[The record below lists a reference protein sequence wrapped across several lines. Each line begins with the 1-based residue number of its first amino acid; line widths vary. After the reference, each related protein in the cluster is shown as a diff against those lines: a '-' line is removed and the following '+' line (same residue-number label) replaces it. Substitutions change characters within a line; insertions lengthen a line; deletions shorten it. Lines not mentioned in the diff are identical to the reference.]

1 MSLKSQL
8 VDHERFGELSALA
21 ALGQVTPKEYLE
33 LKEHLGWCAAC
44 RAEYATLADLQLKQ
58 LPLAHTD
65 APLSIVH
72 PRLTG
77 ASNPRSRQR
86 SFADAPNGVQPY
98 PRTRLGWFREKMEWR
113 GLRPVHAHAAI
124 VGLLILAGGLGFR
137 LFNSANADR
146 ARLEQVARLNDEVV
160 RLHDQ
165 VQNLSSRI
173 TSRSSGSPNS
183 PSSASTEASRP
194 PGDYPN
200 LLVRNRD
207 LELRLKTATDEVES
221 LRNQINSGAR
231 READLSVR
239 LSETQ
244 DTLAR
249 IGNEMQAL
257 RDVHTQDSLT
267 IHGQQDRLSQIEATL
282 SATTDSI
289 DRDKKLLMADRD
301 IRDLM
306 GARNL
311 RIVDVFD
318 VDGKGRTRKP
328 FGRAFFTE
336 GKSLIFYA
344 FDLERN
350 QTAAQAASYQAWG
363 YEGSYQHGV
372 RSLGIFY
379 QDDHKANRWVLKFDN
394 PDVLAEIDSVFVTIE
409 PPGGS
414 NKPTGNKLLAAYL
427 KASLNHP

>member
-8 VDHERFGELSALA
+8 ADHERFGELSALA

-44 RAEYATLADLQLKQ
+44 RVEYATLADLQLKQ

-65 APLSIVH
+65 PPLSVVH
-72 PRLTG
+72 PLSTEV
-77 ASNPRSRQR
+77 SNARAPHGSL
-86 SFADAPNGVQPY
+86 ADAPNRVEPY
-98 PRTRLGWFREKMEWR
+98 PRTRLSGVLEKVEWR
-113 GLRPVHAHAAI
+113 GLRPVYAYAAI
-124 VGLLILAGGLGFR
+124 VVLLIAAGGLGLG
-137 LFNSANADR
+137 LFNSANAHR
-146 ARLEQVARLNDEVV
+146 ARLEQVASLNDEVV
-160 RLHDQ
+160 RLREQ
-165 VQNLSSRI
+165 VQNLSSR
-173 TSRSSGSPNS
+173 TMSGTSGSTGS
-183 PSSASTEASRP
+183 PSSGNSQANP
-194 PGDYPN
+194 PQGDYTK
-200 LLVRNRD
+200 LVIRNRD
-207 LELRLKTATDEVES
+207 LELRLKTAADEAES
-221 LRNQINSGAR
+221 LRKQVDSGAD
-231 READLSVR
+231 REANLSVR
-239 LSETQ
+239 LSEKH
-244 DTLAR
+244 DELAK
-249 IGNEMQAL
+249 ISNEIQSL
-257 RDVHTQDSLT
+257 RDVHSQDSLT

-282 SATTDSI
+282 AATADSI

-311 RIVDVFD
+311 RIIDVFD
-318 VDGKGRTRKP
+318 VDGKGRTRRP

-350 QTAAQAASYQAWG
+350 QGIPQAASYQAWG

-372 RSLGIFY
+372 RSLGIFF

-427 KASLNHP
+427 KANLNHP